1 MKVTAIPYRLAFYCW
16 LRLPEPVRS
25 GISKT
30 PALEKLR
37 ILTRNV
43 LAAGGSRDDIYSG
56 TYYRRVDSLAAQSAA
71 PITQMIVDE
80 FAPESVVDLG
90 CGTGA
95 MLVDL
100 QTRGVKVLGLEYSR
114 SALKICQRRGLDVR
128 EHNIEA
134 GSDITGLGRFDVAI
148 CAEVAEHVKPQFAEN
163 LVRELTTLSDQIVF
177 TAAVPGQGGG
187 VDHVNEQP
195 NSYWIRKFA
204 RHGFVYLEERT
215 TKRREQLSRAG
226 AVGFYAD
233 NLMLFQ
239 REGSGS
245 RLDRSYESGA

>member
-1 MKVTAIPYRLAFYCW
+1 MKVAAVPYRLVFYCW
-16 LRLPEPVRS
+16 LRLPLPVRS
-25 GISKT
+25 AIQRR
-30 PALEKLR
+30 PALEKRKL
-37 ILTRNV
+37 LMRNF
-43 LAAGGSRDDIYSG
+43 LAAGGSRDDIYSRS
-56 TYYRRVDSLAAQSAA
+56 YYRRVDSLAAQSAA
-71 PITQMIVDE
+71 PMTQMLIDE
-80 FAPESVVDLG
+80 FAPESVVDVG

-95 MLVDL
+95 MLADL
-100 QTRGVKVLGLEYSR
+100 HAQGVKVLGLEYSR

-128 EHNIEA
+128 EHDIEA

-148 CAEVAEHVKPQFAEN
+148 CAEVAEHVKPQFSEN

-226 AVGFYAD
+226 VVRFYAD

-239 REGSGS
+239 REGTGS
-245 RLDRSYESGA
+245 RLRG